1 MFYNGYMLSVE
12 NRLIEGNKSF
22 RHKISNNLDYK
33 NIVNKQIS
41 GQSPYALIITC
52 SDSRVVPEQIF
63 DTFLGELFVI
73 RTAGNVINEG
83 ELASVE
89 YGIKHLNIKYVLVL
103 GHTHCGAIHAAIH
116 KEKGEYL
123 SPILDNISKAIC
135 NETNE
140 LKASEINAKKQ
151 RDYLKDKF
159 PIKDV
164 TIKAGIYNIEDNSFY
179 LLGE

>member
-1 MFYNGYMLSVE
+1 MFYNTFMFDVE

-22 RHKISNNLDYK
+22 QRKIANNHSYQE
-33 NIVNKQIS
+33 IITKQVS
-41 GQSPYALIITC
+41 GQNPYALIITC

-83 ELASVE
+83 ELASCE
-89 YGIKHLNIKYVLVL
+89 YAFKHLNIKYCLVL

-123 SPILDNISKAIC
+123 SPILDNISKAIY
-135 NETNE
+135 NETDE
-140 LKASEINAKKQ
+140 LKASELNAKKQ
-151 RDYLKDKF
+151 RDYLTDKF
-159 PIKDV
+159 PGCDV
-164 TIKAGIYNIEDNSFY
+164 KIKAGIYNIEDNSFY
-179 LLGE
+179 ILGD